1 MLKNLILISSLVTLS
16 ACATSGSHED
26 NESKKNAK
34 AQLDSWVESIKS
46 RDANR
51 IVRLYDDE
59 AVLLATFA
67 KDPIVNQKDRLS
79 YFQGLTKKD
88 GLRVKIDKAY
98 YEENGDIAIANGVY
112 TFSYE
117 QGVKTINVP
126 ARFSFVFEYESD
138 EGWEIESHHSS
149 LIPSGK

>member
-1 MLKNLILISSLVTLS
+1 MKKQFALLSVLLFLS
-16 ACATSGSHED
+16 ACATSSYED
-26 NESKKNAK
+26 NESTKKAK
-34 AQLDSWVESIKS
+34 QQLNNWVEAIKS
-46 RDANR
+46 RDAKK
-51 IVRLYDDE
+51 IVKLYDDE

-67 KDPIVNQKDRLS
+67 KDPIVNQKNRLT
-79 YFQGLTKKD
+79 YFEGLAKKS

-98 YEENGDIAIANGVY
+98 YEENGDIAFANGLY

-117 QGVKTINVP
+117 QGGRTVNVP
-126 ARFSFVFEYESD
+126 ARFSFVFEYEPD